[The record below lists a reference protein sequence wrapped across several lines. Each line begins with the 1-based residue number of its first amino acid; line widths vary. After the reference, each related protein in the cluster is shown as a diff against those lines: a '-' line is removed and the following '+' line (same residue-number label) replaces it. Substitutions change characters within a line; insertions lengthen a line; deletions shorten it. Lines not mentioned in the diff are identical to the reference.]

1 MITLSCFCIIRVTRL
16 RGNMLFPEK
25 IELLSKHIT
34 WPSYAMTC
42 RVTPLSGFH
51 GCLAGFLV
59 ALKQLLPNL
68 ELPMCFFWKIK
79 AKVYQIA
86 ISKPRAILYLL
97 YQCTYSADTYKLVD
111 AEWSYLFVSLLL
123 LQWMPFFVVCFS
135 SIMAFIVPDSI
146 NFLPTLVSGMYVSWL
161 YLRYFQR
168 NPLTGLKGDPSDDF
182 SFPSLFPA
190 AMRYFESSVIFSFY
204 ISKRSLLISLLI
216 SFDAFVFPADQL
228 QTLWPTCLIGCC
240 VQGQGL
246 RKWLSQFQILPRLQE
261 EGIKVL
267 L

>member
-1 MITLSCFCIIRVTRL
+1 MLSYVIS
-16 RGNMLFPEK
+16 LF
-25 IELLSKHIT
+25 LS
-34 WPSYAMTC
+34 YYY
-42 RVTPLSGFH
+42 SGF
-51 GCLAGFLV
+51 
-59 ALKQLLPNL
+59 
-68 ELPMCFFWKIK
+68 
-79 AKVYQIA
+79 
-86 ISKPRAILYLL
+86 IL
-97 YQCTYSADTYKLVD
+97 
-111 AEWSYLFVSLLL
+111 
-123 LQWMPFFVVCFS
+123 VVCFS

-190 AMRYFESSVIFSFY
+190 AMRYFQYFLFFLFY
-204 ISKRSLLISLLI
+204 ISKHSLLISLLI
-216 SFDAFVFPADQL
+216 SFDALVFPADQL

-261 EGIKVL
+261 EGIKVHF
-267 L
+267 

>member
-1 MITLSCFCIIRVTRL
+1 MLSLCFSLT
-16 RGNMLFPEK
+16 
-25 IELLSKHIT
+25 T
-34 WPSYAMTC
+34 T
-42 RVTPLSGFH
+42 
-51 GCLAGFLV
+51 V
-59 ALKQLLPNL
+59 A
-68 ELPMCFFWKIK
+68 
-79 AKVYQIA
+79 
-86 ISKPRAILYLL
+86 S
-97 YQCTYSADTYKLVD
+97 
-111 AEWSYLFVSLLL
+111 
-123 LQWMPFFVVCFS
+123 FFVVCFS

-204 ISKRSLLISLLI
+204 ISKHSLLISLLI
-216 SFDAFVFPADQL
+216 SFDALVFPADQL

-240 VQGQGL
+240 GQGL
-246 RKWLSQFQILPRLQE
+246 GLPKWLSQFQILPRLQE

-267 L
+267 F